1 MLAATAPT
9 RQPIILPD
17 WIRRAVDEVDLSNL
31 VNDGSSTISPSQWP
45 EIIRNSMA
53 LCSDDYLLSTLR
65 VARSL
70 ADQICEAE
78 HVAVAAEDRGEEDGY
93 RESNNQ
99 LPSLPPPVTSWADR
113 VHVYLSS
120 ENVGDV
126 NKLHFSIENAEI
138 TPTAD
143 KGRLEDSM

>member
-1 MLAATAPT
+1 MSAATAGAREP
-9 RQPIILPD
+9 PILLLD
-17 WIRRAVDEVDLSNL
+17 WIRRALDEVDLSNF
-31 VNDGSSTISPSQWP
+31 VNAGSSSSILGGAPSQWP

-78 HVAVAAEDRGEEDGY
+78 HVAAEDRREEHGHH
-93 RESNNQ
+93 ESSNQ
-99 LPSLPPPVTSWADR
+99 LPSLPPPGTSWADR

-120 ENVGDV
+120 ENHGDDHT
-126 NKLHFSIENAEI
+126 NS
-138 TPTAD
+138 
-143 KGRLEDSM
+143 R